1 MCLLIGL
8 IDGDGHIS
16 TDGKCI
22 TITAHEVWYDFYTKL
37 IAKLDLNFHIN
48 KSKNR
53 SILTI
58 RAGSLEVRKTL
69 KNFIL
74 DKELLILE
82 RKWNRL
88 KV

>member
-16 TDGKCI
+16 KNGEYI
-22 TITAHEVWYDFYTKL
+22 TITAHEGWYDFYNKL
-37 IAKLDLNFHIN
+37 ISKLGLNFHIN

-53 SILTI
+53 PILRI
-58 RAGSLEVRKTL
+58 RAGELEVKKTL

-74 DKELLILE
+74 DKELLVLE

-88 KV
+88 KI